1 MQIINK
7 FNLLYNTQRSTRTS
21 QQLYYAYYS
30 STTRST
36 LVLYQLC
43 ILARVVL
50 VEYQSMHSIATR
62 AYAHQILL
70 LLSTNY
76 AYSSTSQYYLLAS
89 TLVVRMRMHTRVLLQ
104 YQLGVL
110 QQQYQSSNSSQT
122 TSTAVL
128 THMKLLVLATL
139 ASSMHNK
146 HTTRVRGTG
155 WNFQCAYYAYQLVAT
170 SKYLYY
176 YYFLFQLL
184 QSKGATSSY
193 E

>member
-30 STTRST
+30 SST

-50 VEYQSMHSIATR
+50 EYQSMHSIATR

-155 WNFQCAYYAYQLVAT
+155 WNFQCAYYAYQLVAMHSMHT
-170 SKYLYY
+170 N
-176 YYFLFQLL
+176 
-184 QSKGATSSY
+184 SY
-193 E
+193 VHSMHTLVVCIIR